1 MTQHHVTA
9 DIDLGRLSRNVE
21 TLKRKING
29 PALMAIVKANAY
41 GHGLVQSAQAAKRG
55 GADWLATA
63 LLEEAIDLRN
73 AGVTG
78 PILTWLNT
86 LDDRFEECISK
97 DIDLGINSLESLSAI
112 SAAAGKVGKPA
123 RVQVKVDTGLG
134 RNGVTLDELPNLI
147 SALKQAQS
155 AGQVKVVGVFSH
167 FAYADEPS
175 NPTIGEQINNFKIA
189 VDALTGANFELE
201 VKHLSNSAA
210 TLGLPHTYNN
220 LVRPGLAI
228 YGISPSPEVGEAT
241 EHDLKPVMRLRAP
254 IILVKDVPAGTGVSY
269 AHQYHT
275 KNQTKLALIPAG
287 YADGIPR
294 AASNKGPLL
303 IDGKRFTIS
312 GRVCMDQFVVDI
324 GDANVKPGDQ
334 AVLFGDPATGE
345 PSVNDWA
352 EAAGTINYEIITRI
366 GPRVFRN
373 YLNG

>member
-21 TLKRKING
+21 ILKRKING

-63 LLEEAIDLRN
+63 LLEEAIELRN
-73 AGVTG
+73 AGVSG

-86 LDDRFEECISK
+86 IDDRFEECISK
-97 DIDLGINSLESLSAI
+97 DIDLGVNSLESLSAI
-112 SAAAGKVGKPA
+112 SAASGKVGKAA

-134 RNGVTLDELPNLI
+134 RNGVTLADLPNLI

-155 AGQVKVVGVFSH
+155 SGQVKVVGVFSH

-189 VDALTGANFELE
+189 VDALTDANFELE

-241 EHDLKPVMRLRAP
+241 DHDLKPVMRLRAP
-254 IILVKDVPAGTGVSY
+254 IILIKNVPAGTGVSY

-275 KNQTKLALIPAG
+275 KNQTNLALIPAG

-303 IDGKRFTIS
+303 IDGKRFKIS

-334 AVLFGDPATGE
+334 AVLFGDPANGE

-373 YLNG
+373 YING

>member
-86 LDDRFEECISK
+86 LDDRFAECISK
-97 DIDLGINSLESLSAI
+97 EIDLGINSLESLSAI
-112 SAAAGKVGKPA
+112 SVAAGKVGKPA

-134 RNGVTLDELPNLI
+134 RNGVTLDDLPNLI
-147 SALKQAQS
+147 RALKQAQS

-189 VDALTGANFELE
+189 VDALTDANFELE

-254 IILVKDVPAGTGVSY
+254 IILIKDVPAGTGVSY

-294 AASNKGPLL
+294 SASNKGPIL

-324 GDANVKPGDQ
+324 GDAEVKPGDQ
-334 AVLFGDPATGE
+334 AVLFGDPANGE

>member
-9 DIDLGRLSRNVE
+9 DIDLGRLSGNVE

-63 LLEEAIDLRN
+63 LLEEAIELRN
-73 AGVTG
+73 AGVSG

-86 LDDRFEECISK
+86 IDDRFEECISK
-97 DIDLGINSLESLSAI
+97 DIDLGVNSIESLLAI
-112 SAAAGKVGKPA
+112 SNAAAKAGKSA

-134 RNGVTLDELPNLI
+134 RNGATLDDLPSLI

-155 AGQVKVVGVFSH
+155 SGQIKVVGAFSH

-189 VDALTGANFELE
+189 VDALTDANFELE

-241 EHDLKPVMRLRAP
+241 DHDLKPVMRLRAP
-254 IILVKDVPAGTGVSY
+254 IILIKNVPAGTGVSY

-275 KNQTKLALIPAG
+275 KNQTNLALIPAG

-324 GDANVKPGDQ
+324 GDAKVQPGDQ
-334 AVLFGDPATGE
+334 AVLFGDPANGE

-352 EAAGTINYEIITRI
+352 EAAGTINYEVITRI

-373 YLNG
+373 YING

>member
-73 AGVTG
+73 AGVSG

-112 SAAAGKVGKPA
+112 CAAAGKVGKSA

-134 RNGVTLDELPNLI
+134 RNGVTLDDLPNLI

-189 VDALTGANFELE
+189 VDALTDANFELE

-254 IILVKDVPAGTGVSY
+254 IILIKDVPAGTGVSY

-334 AVLFGDPATGE
+334 AVLFGDPANGE

-352 EAAGTINYEIITRI
+352 EAAGTINYEIVTRI

>member
-73 AGVTG
+73 AGVSG

-112 SAAAGKVGKPA
+112 CAAAGKVGKSA

-134 RNGVTLDELPNLI
+134 RNGVTLDDLPNLI

-189 VDALTGANFELE
+189 VDALTDANFELE

-241 EHDLKPVMRLRAP
+241 EHDLKPVMRLRSP
-254 IILVKDVPAGTGVSY
+254 IILIKDVPAGTGVSY

-334 AVLFGDPATGE
+334 AVLFGDPANGE

-352 EAAGTINYEIITRI
+352 EAAGTINYEIVTRI

>member
-73 AGVTG
+73 AGVSG

-112 SAAAGKVGKPA
+112 CAAAGKVGKSA

-134 RNGVTLDELPNLI
+134 RNGVTLDDLPNLI

-189 VDALTGANFELE
+189 VDALTDANFELE

-241 EHDLKPVMRLRAP
+241 EHDLKPVMRLRSP
-254 IILVKDVPAGTGVSY
+254 IILIKDVPAGTGVSY

-334 AVLFGDPATGE
+334 AVLFGDPANGE

-352 EAAGTINYEIITRI
+352 EAAETINYEIVTRI

>member
-1 MTQHHVTA
+1 
-9 DIDLGRLSRNVE
+9 
-21 TLKRKING
+21 
-29 PALMAIVKANAY
+29 MAIVKANAY

-73 AGVTG
+73 AGVSG

-112 SAAAGKVGKPA
+112 CAAAGKVGKSA

-134 RNGVTLDELPNLI
+134 RNGVTLDDLPNLI

-189 VDALTGANFELE
+189 VDALTDANFELE

-241 EHDLKPVMRLRAP
+241 EHDLKPVMRLRSP
-254 IILVKDVPAGTGVSY
+254 IILIKDVPAGTGVSY

-334 AVLFGDPATGE
+334 AVLFGDPANGE

-352 EAAGTINYEIITRI
+352 EAAGTINYEIVTRI

>member
-41 GHGLVQSAQAAKRG
+41 GHGLVQSAKAAKRG

-73 AGVTG
+73 AGVSG

-86 LDDRFEECISK
+86 MDDRFEECISK
-97 DIDLGINSLESLSAI
+97 DIDLGVNSVESLAAI
-112 SAAAGKVGKPA
+112 SIAAAKAGKPA
-123 RVQVKVDTGLG
+123 RIQVKVDTGLG
-134 RNGVTLDELPNLI
+134 RNGVTLDDLPNLI

-155 AGQVKVVGVFSH
+155 SGQVKVVGVFSH

-189 VDALTGANFELE
+189 VDALTDANFELE

-254 IILVKDVPAGTGVSY
+254 IILIKDVPAGTGVSY

-303 IDGKRFTIS
+303 IAGKRFTIS

-324 GDANVKPGDQ
+324 GDTKVKPGDQ
-334 AVLFGDPATGE
+334 AVLFGDPANGE

>member
-1 MTQHHVTA
+1 MTQHHATA

-41 GHGLVQSAQAAKRG
+41 GHGLVQSAKAAKRG

-63 LLEEAIDLRN
+63 LLEEAIELRN
-73 AGVTG
+73 AGVSG

-86 LDDRFEECISK
+86 IDDRFEECISK
-97 DIDLGINSLESLSAI
+97 DIDLSVNSVESLLAI
-112 SAAAGKVGKPA
+112 SNSAAKAGKPA

-134 RNGVTLDELPNLI
+134 RNGVTLDDLPNLI
-147 SALKQAQS
+147 SALKQTQS
-155 AGQVKVVGVFSH
+155 SGQVKVVGVFSH

-175 NPTIGEQINNFKIA
+175 NPTISEQINNFKIA
-189 VDALTGANFELE
+189 VDALTDANFELE

-228 YGISPSPEVGEAT
+228 YGISPSSEVGEAT
-241 EHDLKPVMRLRAP
+241 DHDLKPVMRLRAP
-254 IILVKDVPAGTGVSY
+254 IILIKNVPAGTGVSY

-275 KNQTKLALIPAG
+275 KDQTKLALIPAG

-324 GDANVKPGDQ
+324 GDADVKPGDQ
-334 AVLFGDPATGE
+334 AVLFGDPANGE

>member
-1 MTQHHVTA
+1 MTQHHATA

-41 GHGLVQSAQAAKRG
+41 GHGLVQSAKAAKRG

-63 LLEEAIDLRN
+63 LLEEAIELRN
-73 AGVTG
+73 AGVSG

-86 LDDRFEECISK
+86 IDDRFEECISK
-97 DIDLGINSLESLSAI
+97 DIDLGVNSVESLMAI
-112 SAAAGKVGKPA
+112 SNAAAKAGKPA

-134 RNGVTLDELPNLI
+134 RNGATLDDLPNLI

-155 AGQVKVVGVFSH
+155 SGQVKVVGVFSH

-175 NPTIGEQINNFKIA
+175 NPTISEQINNFKIA
-189 VDALTGANFELE
+189 VDALNDANFELE

-241 EHDLKPVMRLRAP
+241 DHDLKPVMRLRAP
-254 IILVKDVPAGTGVSY
+254 IILIKNVPAGTGVSY

-275 KNQTKLALIPAG
+275 KNQTNLALIPAG

-324 GDANVKPGDQ
+324 GDADVKPGDQ
-334 AVLFGDPATGE
+334 AVLFGDPANGE

>member
-63 LLEEAIDLRN
+63 LIEEAIDLRN
-73 AGVTG
+73 AGVSG

-97 DIDLGINSLESLSAI
+97 DIDLGINSLESLFAI
-112 SAAAGKVGKPA
+112 SAAAGKVGKAA
-123 RVQVKVDTGLG
+123 RVQVKIDTGLG
-134 RNGVTLDELPNLI
+134 RNGVTLEDLPNLI
-147 SALKQAQS
+147 SALKQARS
-155 AGQVKVVGVFSH
+155 SGQVKVVGVFSH

-189 VDALTGANFELE
+189 VDALTDANFELE

-254 IILVKDVPAGTGVSY
+254 IILIKDVPAGTGVSY

-275 KNQTKLALIPAG
+275 KTQTKLALIPAG

-334 AVLFGDPATGE
+334 AVLFGDPANGE

-352 EAAGTINYEIITRI
+352 EAAGTINYEIVTRI
-366 GPRVFRN
+366 GQRVFRN

>member
-189 VDALTGANFELE
+189 VDALTDANFELE

-254 IILVKDVPAGTGVSY
+254 IILIKDVPAGTGVSY

-334 AVLFGDPATGE
+334 AVLFGDPANGE

>member
-9 DIDLGRLSRNVE
+9 DIDLGRLSKNVE

-41 GHGLVQSAQAAKRG
+41 GHGLVQSAMAAKRG

-73 AGVTG
+73 SGVSG

-86 LDDRFEECISK
+86 LDDRFEESISK
-97 DIDLGINSLESLSAI
+97 DIDLGVNSIESLKAI
-112 SAAAGKVGKPA
+112 SNAAAKAGKPA

-134 RNGVTLDELPNLI
+134 RNGVTLADLPDLI

-155 AGQVKVVGVFSH
+155 SGQINVVGVFSH

-175 NPTIGEQINNFKIA
+175 NSTIGKQVNNFKIA
-189 VDALTGANFELE
+189 VDALTDANFELE
-201 VKHLSNSAA
+201 VRHLSNSAA

-228 YGISPSPEVGEAT
+228 YGISPSAEVGEAT

-275 KNQTKLALIPAG
+275 KNPTKLALIPAG

-324 GDANVKPGDQ
+324 GDAKVKPGDQ
-334 AVLFGDPATGE
+334 AVLFGDPANEE

-352 EAAGTINYEIITRI
+352 IAADTINYEIITRI
-366 GPRVFRN
+366 GPRVHRN

>member
-254 IILVKDVPAGTGVSY
+254 IILIKDVPAGTGVSY

-334 AVLFGDPATGE
+334 AVLFGDPANGE

>member
-63 LLEEAIDLRN
+63 LIEEAIDLRN
-73 AGVTG
+73 AGVAG

-112 SAAAGKVGKPA
+112 SVAAVKVGKPA
-123 RVQVKVDTGLG
+123 RVQVKIDTGLG
-134 RNGVTLDELPNLI
+134 RNGVTLDDLPNLI

-155 AGQVKVVGVFSH
+155 NGQINVIGVFSH

-189 VDALTGANFELE
+189 VDALTDANFELE

-228 YGISPSPEVGEAT
+228 YGISPSPEVGEAV

-254 IILVKDVPAGTGVSY
+254 IILIKDVPAGTGVSY

-334 AVLFGDPATGE
+334 AVLFGDAANGE

-352 EAAGTINYEIITRI
+352 EAAGTINYEIVTRI

>member
-1 MTQHHVTA
+1 MTQHHATA

-41 GHGLVQSAQAAKRG
+41 GHGLVQSAKAAKRG

-63 LLEEAIDLRN
+63 LLEEAIELRN
-73 AGVTG
+73 AGVSG

-86 LDDRFEECISK
+86 IDDRFEECISK
-97 DIDLGINSLESLSAI
+97 DIDLSVNSVESLLAI
-112 SAAAGKVGKPA
+112 SNSAAKAGKPA

-134 RNGVTLDELPNLI
+134 RNGVTLDDLPNLI
-147 SALKQAQS
+147 SALKQTQS
-155 AGQVKVVGVFSH
+155 SGQVKVVGVFSH

-175 NPTIGEQINNFKIA
+175 NPTISEQINNFKIA
-189 VDALTGANFELE
+189 VDALTDANFELE

-228 YGISPSPEVGEAT
+228 YGISPSSEVGEAT
-241 EHDLKPVMRLRAP
+241 DHDLKPVMRLRAP
-254 IILVKDVPAGTGVSY
+254 IILIKNVPAGIGVSY

-324 GDANVKPGDQ
+324 GDADVKPGDQ
-334 AVLFGDPATGE
+334 AVLFGDPANGE

>member
-73 AGVTG
+73 AGVSG

-112 SAAAGKVGKPA
+112 CAAAGKVGKSA

-134 RNGVTLDELPNLI
+134 RNGVTLDDLPNLI

-189 VDALTGANFELE
+189 VDALTDANFELE

-254 IILVKDVPAGTGVSY
+254 IILIKEVPAGTGVSY

-334 AVLFGDPATGE
+334 AVLFGDPANGE

-352 EAAGTINYEIITRI
+352 EAAGTINYEIVTRI